1 MEIKEAQ
8 EIIKYVYFHKD
19 SMRGLEK
26 TFIWFIE
33 EVGELANAIKKGSK
47 KDIEREISDVFAWL
61 LSLANL
67 LDISVEIAFI
77 SKYDKC
83 CPSCKQAP
91 CKCLTIN

>member
-47 KDIEREISDVFAWL
+47 KDIEREISDVF
-61 LSLANL
+61 
-67 LDISVEIAFI
+67 DY
-77 SKYDKC
+77 K
-83 CPSCKQAP
+83 
-91 CKCLTIN
+91 